1 MQLKTAL
8 RCFRIFI
15 LHISHHLRFYSDFA
29 IISLCR
35 WRTRGRGRY
44 SERDSVRCLLF
55 LLMHCI
61 SLLLPLLCSV
71 GLVCCWC
78 KSLFIFLILP
88 FASRNTKSGR
98 SIRVFLCV
106 LLVALARSLLV
117 VEVEAAREQAH
128 VGYLV
133 KWMLYVKRWKMAV
146 YMWIVM
152 YCVLCTTNK
161 CLSLWPHWPMARLM
175 LTRELI
181 RYLQHHC
188 TVYRLQTTEY
198 TLFDIQAEKCF
209 FLFCF
214 WFQNSNFG
222 AI

>member
-35 WRTRGRGRY
+35 WRTRGRGRD
-44 SERDSVRCLLF
+44 SERDSLRCLLF

-98 SIRVFLCV
+98 RIWVFLCV

-117 VEVEAAREQAH
+117 VEVEAARERSACRLFGEMN
-128 VGYLV
+128 VVCEEMEDGCV
-133 KWMLYVKRWKMAV
+133 YVDRD
-146 YMWIVM
+146 
-152 YCVLCTTNK
+152 VLCTLYYK
-161 CLSLWPHWPMARLM
+161 
-175 LTRELI
+175 
-181 RYLQHHC
+181 
-188 TVYRLQTTEY
+188 
-198 TLFDIQAEKCF
+198 
-209 FLFCF
+209 
-214 WFQNSNFG
+214 
-222 AI
+222 